1 MFGWGAGGA
10 MTGAGGATGGG
21 GKAPGD
27 MVSGMRPPLPIDPGT
42 SCPKAVSAAATRVIT
57 KTRVSR
63 GGRMPFI

>member
-1 MFGWGAGGA
+1 

-42 SCPKAVSAAATRVIT
+42 SWPKAVSAAVTRAIAKT
-57 KTRVSR
+57 KVSR
-63 GGRMPFI
+63 VERMQFI